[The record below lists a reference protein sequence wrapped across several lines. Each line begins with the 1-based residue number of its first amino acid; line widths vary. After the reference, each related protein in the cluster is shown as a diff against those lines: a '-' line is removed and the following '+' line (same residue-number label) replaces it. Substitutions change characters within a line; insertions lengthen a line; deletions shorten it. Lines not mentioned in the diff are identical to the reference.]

1 MASTSSATGAGR
13 GATHD
18 GRPEGREHLARHIRV
33 ETPEH
38 VRLGW
43 ELADLGS
50 RFTAMFVDV
59 AIMVGVLGTF
69 FLAAVLVARHV
80 AGALLPGWGPS
91 TLLAVAGIV
100 LFVVQW
106 GYFLLFEGYR
116 EGRTPGKR
124 LMGLRVLHSGGQPL
138 SLRGAVVRN
147 LLRAVDLQPAL
158 TGVVG
163 GACMMLGRR
172 TQRLGDLAADTIV
185 VRDRGDA
192 EIPWPEPPEARPRGR
207 AILSEE
213 EFALLAG
220 FVQRRAGLS
229 AEAKKRVE
237 RSVID
242 ALRPALKRHPRL
254 DSPHLD
260 NSRLD
265 RAPDGEFLAALHDE
279 EAARRGGAA
288 EGWEMQAAALVRG
301 RMGEWDAYRELVAQ
315 ARKRGLQR
323 LSESRARSFG
333 RLYRALAADLA
344 RARTYGAPAAV
355 VAALEK
361 WAGAGHTLLYGQERR
376 TLGNPRRIA
385 RWLAAGLPRAVR
397 RAWRTVALVALLL
410 FGPMVATYQ
419 AVRADPAL
427 ARSIMPAEMLA
438 RAENTPQGD
447 IDAAY
452 LDVPSGAMPMLAS
465 GVMTNNLGVAF
476 TLFASGILAG
486 AGSAAVLV
494 LNGVF
499 LGAAFGLYANQQVL
513 AVILAFVAP
522 HGVMELTAIC
532 LAGAAGLM
540 LGSAVLAPG
549 RRTRRA
555 ALVER
560 GGAALSVLG
569 GSAALLVVAG
579 VVEGFYSP
587 SSLPAAA
594 KFAFGAASTA
604 LLALYFA
611 VAGRQSPTA
620 APAP

>member
-1 MASTSSATGAGR
+1 M
-13 GATHD
+13 
-18 GRPEGREHLARHIRV
+18 ARHVRV

-59 AIMVGVLGTF
+59 AIMVGVLGMF

-80 AGALLPGWGPS
+80 AGALVPGWGPS
-91 TLLAVAGIV
+91 TLLAVAGII

-106 GYFLLFEGYR
+106 GYFLFFEGYR

-163 GACMMLGRR
+163 GACMMLGCR

-229 AEAKKRVE
+229 AEARRRVE

-242 ALRPALKRHPRL
+242 ALRPALKRHP
-254 DSPHLD
+254 HLD
-260 NSRLD
+260 RV
-265 RAPDGEFLAALHDE
+265 PDGEFLAALHDD

-301 RMGEWDAYRELVAQ
+301 RKREWDAYRELVAQ

-344 RARTYGAPAAV
+344 RARTYGAPGAV

-376 TLGNPRRIA
+376 ARGNPRRIA
-385 RWLAAGLPRAVR
+385 HWLASGLPQAVR
-397 RAWRTVALVALLL
+397 RAWRTVALVVLLL

-594 KFAFGAASTA
+594 KFAFGAASAA
-604 LLALYFA
+604 LLVLYFA
-611 VAGRQSPTA
+611 VAGRTSPTA

>member
-1 MASTSSATGAGR
+1 M
-13 GATHD
+13 
-18 GRPEGREHLARHIRV
+18 
-33 ETPEH
+33 
-38 VRLGW
+38 RLGW

-80 AGALLPGWGPS
+80 ASALVPGWGPS

-100 LFVVQW
+100 LFAVQW
-106 GYFLLFEGYR
+106 GYFLFFEGYR

-124 LMGLRVLHSGGQPL
+124 LMGIRVLHSGGQPL

-192 EIPWPEPPEARPRGR
+192 EIPWPEAPEARPRGR
-207 AILSEE
+207 EILSEE
-213 EFALLAG
+213 EFALLVG

-229 AEAKKRVE
+229 AEARRRVE

-242 ALRPALKRHPRL
+242 AIRPALKRHPRL
-254 DSPHLD
+254 DNP
-260 NSRLD
+260 RLD
-265 RAPDGEFLAALHDE
+265 RVPDGEFLAALHDE

-301 RMGEWDAYRELVAQ
+301 RKREWDAYRELVAQ

-344 RARTYGAPAAV
+344 RARTYGAPGAV

-376 TLGNPRRIA
+376 ARGNPRRIA
-385 RWLAAGLPRAVR
+385 RWLAAGLPQAVR
-397 RAWRTVALVALLL
+397 RAWRTVALVVLLL

-513 AVILAFVAP
+513 AVILAFVTP

-594 KFAFGAASTA
+594 KYAFGAASAA

-611 VAGRQSPTA
+611 VAGRTSPTA

>member
-1 MASTSSATGAGR
+1 MAR
-13 GATHD
+13 
-18 GRPEGREHLARHIRV
+18 RVRV

-50 RFTAMFVDV
+50 RFTAMAVDV
-59 AIMVGVLGTF
+59 AIMVGVLGT
-69 FLAAVLVARHV
+69 LLLSAVLVARHV
-80 AGALLPGWGPS
+80 AGALVPGWGSS
-91 TLLAVAGIV
+91 TLVAVAGV
-100 LFVVQW
+100 GLFVVQW

-147 LLRAVDLQPAL
+147 LLRAVDLQPGL

-163 GACMMLGRR
+163 GACMMLGRQ

-192 EIPWPEPPEARPRGR
+192 ELPWPEVPEARHRGR

-229 AEAKKRVE
+229 AEARRRVE

-242 ALRPALKRHPRL
+242 ALRPALEKHPRL
-254 DSPHLD
+254 D
-260 NSRLD
+260 RV
-265 RAPDGEFLAALHDE
+265 PDGDFLTALHDE
-279 EAARRGGAA
+279 EAARRGGSA
-288 EGWEMQAAALVRG
+288 EGWAMQAAALVRG
-301 RMGEWDAYRELVAQ
+301 RKGEWDAYRELVAQ

-355 VAALEK
+355 VLALEK
-361 WAGAGHTLLYGQERR
+361 WAGAGHNLLYGQERKAS
-376 TLGNPRRIA
+376 GNPRRVA
-385 RWLAAGLPRAVR
+385 RWLVSGLPQAVR

-594 KFAFGAASTA
+594 KFSFGAASA
-604 LLALYFA
+604 VLLALYFA
-611 VAGRQSPTA
+611 VAGRKSPTAATA